1 MLQQYFHK
9 TLADSNITAL
19 QVNRLSSEIEAG
31 SIEEESLGVFTAIEL
46 LEEKILNS
54 PRVPLTGKTMVNEE
68 ELLEQL
74 DLIRL
79 KLPEVIIAAQEI
91 LQYKQ
96 QITTEA
102 QKQVQHAL
110 IEANHRADRIT
121 NELGI
126 IELSKHEANQIR
138 QAAIV
143 ECEQFRQQTIAE
155 LEQMR
160 QEVIAECQQIQSGAD
175 EYADQVL
182 HNMQCQFTD
191 VLQTVQRGRKRL
203 ERDAIARKNSQPQ
216 GQELVDL
223 GDRGREIDD
232 RHPAKGSN

>member
-1 MLQQYFHK
+1 MLQQYFHT
-9 TLADSNITAL
+9 TLADSNVTAL
-19 QVNRLSSEIEAG
+19 QVNRRSSNIEAG
-31 SIEEESLGVFTAIEL
+31 SAEVESLGVFSAIEL

-79 KLPEVIIAAQEI
+79 KLPEVVLTAQEI

-96 QITTEA
+96 QIIIEA
-102 QKQVQHAL
+102 QQQVQQTI
-110 IEANHRADRIT
+110 IEANRRADRIT

-138 QAAIV
+138 QAAMD

-155 LEQMR
+155 LAQMR
-160 QEVIAECQQIQSGAD
+160 REAVAECQQIQAGAD
-175 EYADQVL
+175 EYADRVL
-182 HNMQCQFTD
+182 HDMQSQFTD
-191 VLQTVQRGRKRL
+191 ILQTVQRGRKRL
-203 ERDAIARKNSQPQ
+203 EQDAIARNHSPAQAQAGAK
-216 GQELVDL
+216 
-223 GDRGREIDD
+223 GREITD
-232 RHPAKGSN
+232 RNTPKG

>member
-1 MLQQYFHK
+1 MLQQYFHT
-9 TLADSNITAL
+9 TLTDSNVTAL
-19 QVNRLSSEIEAG
+19 QVNRLPSEIETAG
-31 SIEEESLGVFTAIEL
+31 SIEGESLDVFMAIEL

-79 KLPEVIIAAQEI
+79 KLPEVIVAAQEI

-96 QITTEA
+96 QIVAEA
-102 QKQVQHAL
+102 QKQVQHTL
-110 IEANHRADRIT
+110 IEANRRADRIT

-138 QAAIV
+138 QAAMA

-155 LEQMR
+155 LAQMR
-160 QEVIAECQQIQSGAD
+160 REAVAECQQIQAGAD
-175 EYADQVL
+175 EYADRVL
-182 HNMQCQFTD
+182 HDMQIQFTD
-191 VLQTVQRGRKRL
+191 ILQTVQRGRKRL
-203 ERDAIARKNSQPQ
+203 ERDAVARNNSQA
-216 GQELVDL
+216 EAK
-223 GDRGREIDD
+223 GRETSD
-232 RHPAKGSN
+232 RNTPKG

>member
-1 MLQQYFHK
+1 MLQQYFHT
-9 TLADSNITAL
+9 TLADSNVTAL
-19 QVNRLSSEIEAG
+19 QVNRLSSNIEAE
-31 SIEEESLGVFTAIEL
+31 SAEVESLGVFSAIEL

-79 KLPEVIIAAQEI
+79 KLPEVVLTAQEI

-96 QITTEA
+96 QIIVEA
-102 QKQVQHAL
+102 QQQVQQTI
-110 IEANHRADRIT
+110 IEANRRADRIT

-138 QAAIV
+138 QAAMD

-155 LEQMR
+155 LAQMR
-160 QEVIAECQQIQSGAD
+160 REAMAECQQIQAGAD
-175 EYADQVL
+175 EYADRVL
-182 HNMQCQFTD
+182 HDMQSQFTD
-191 VLQTVQRGRKRL
+191 ILQTVQRGRKRL
-203 ERDAIARKNSQPQ
+203 ERDAIARNNSSAQAQ
-216 GQELVDL
+216 AGAK
-223 GDRGREIDD
+223 GRELND
-232 RHPAKGSN
+232 RNTPKV